1 MSLKFAALGTLTILS
16 ALGTSTR
23 AGEKGQ
29 ESLFP
34 DADQGRAE
42 HSENGKSEH
51 SNRCGKHH
59 HARRDDDPGCV
70 SRR

>member
-23 AGEKGQ
+23 ADEKGQ
-29 ESLFP
+29 ESRFP

-42 HSENGKSEH
+42 HSETANRNPPSGV
-51 SNRCGKHH
+51 SNTTTLG
-59 HARRDDDPGCV
+59 ATTIQV
-70 SRR
+70 A